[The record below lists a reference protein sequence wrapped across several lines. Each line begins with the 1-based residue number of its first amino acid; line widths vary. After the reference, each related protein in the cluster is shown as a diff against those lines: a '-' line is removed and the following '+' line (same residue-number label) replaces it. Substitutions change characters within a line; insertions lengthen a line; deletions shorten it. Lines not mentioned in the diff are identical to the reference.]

1 MSIDNIVLHS
11 VALSSD
17 LYLAC
22 MQVPNITQLFQK
34 QLVNGFDNQK
44 HANASLSNLVKP
56 SSHLRNA
63 KYLKLKWRKVDCSVN
78 QVGGA
83 ENIFC
88 ELFGDHTA
96 GNTFWLD
103 SSSTEMVHFFFF

>member
-1 MSIDNIVLHS
+1 
-11 VALSSD
+11 
-17 LYLAC
+17 

-34 QLVNGFDNQK
+34 HFVKGFDNQK
-44 HANASLSNLVKP
+44 HANVSLSNLKKP
-56 SSHLRNA
+56 IHLRNA
-63 KYLKLKWRKVDCSVN
+63 KNLKLKWRKVECSIN

-83 ENIFC
+83 GNMFC

-103 SSSTEMVHFFFF
+103 SSSTEMVHFFFFF